1 MSKRS
6 RTSAQS
12 NGHSGTGTVR
22 RARPWKFW
30 LIGAAIVLADIAGS
44 VLLMQDGYEV
54 TAMLWAVLCALAMLV
69 GAAEHLALA
78 LVGIVIACG
87 AGIVASGNDVPIFG
101 ASARDVPIAAA
112 PGIQATFLHFRDG
125 RVLVDMAEAVDIW
138 ASNGRRRNRDRHVAY
153 TLYVAPV
160 VGVGWTRDQP
170 VMVFAVTGH
179 PGRNQGQSQWV
190 QPWRAGFRLGGLHA
204 VEIHEGI
211 GRIERH
217 SGIIAAGNAAI
228 IRWTAD
234 PEAEAV
240 AARWRLAMTAI
251 VALAVWALTPLV
263 LLLLAAVRTARAR
276 RRH

>member
-1 MSKRS
+1 MSKHA
-6 RTSAQS
+6 RTSAPKP
-12 NGHSGTGTVR
+12 GTGTWAAR
-22 RARPWKFW
+22 RLPAWKFW
-30 LIGAAIVLADIAGS
+30 LIGVAIVLADIAGS
-44 VLLMQDGYEV
+44 VLLMQGGYEV
-54 TAMLWAVLCALAMLV
+54 TAMLWAVLCALVMLV
-69 GAAEHLALA
+69 GVAEHLALA
-78 LVGIVIACG
+78 LIGIVIACG
-87 AGIVASGNDVPIFG
+87 AGIVASGGSDVPIFG

-112 PGIQATFLHFRDG
+112 PGVQATFLHFRDG
-125 RVLVDMAEAVDIW
+125 RVLADMAEAVDIW
-138 ASNGRRRNRDRHVAY
+138 ASNGHARTRHVAY

-160 VGVGWTRDQP
+160 VGVGWTQDQP

-179 PGRNQGQSQWV
+179 PGRNQGRSQWAR
-190 QPWRAGFRLGGLHA
+190 PWRAGFRLGGLHA
-204 VEIHEGI
+204 VEIHKGI

-240 AARWRLAMTAI
+240 AARWRLAMTAL